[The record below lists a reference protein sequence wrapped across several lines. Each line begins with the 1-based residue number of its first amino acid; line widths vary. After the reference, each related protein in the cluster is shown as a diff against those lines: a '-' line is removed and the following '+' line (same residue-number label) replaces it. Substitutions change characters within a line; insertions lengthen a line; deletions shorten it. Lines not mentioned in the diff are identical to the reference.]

1 MAQPNFAQPQGYQQ
15 PQPQYGT
22 APPQGYQQPSPS
34 GYKPPA
40 YAGGQP
46 VQGQPVPGQPVQQGY
61 QQTPAWYQPP
71 EKKGDLQE
79 ITDGFKAKWETPL
92 LLAGFSQPLWC
103 CAGFFCAPCASFM
116 QRRKLLMV
124 DKDENNWKYYQ
135 CCGGIMGQ
143 GCTSECKSCTEG
155 NECCCLALE
164 ACCCLGCSVHGNR
177 FMVQVHYGLENSC
190 CDIFLF
196 WLSCICQIACI
207 LQVCSF
213 CAHRHTNTPP

>member
-1 MAQPNFAQPQGYQQ
+1 MAQPPSKPGYQSPAYAQPQQQ
-15 PQPQYGT
+15 FGAP
-22 APPQGYQQPSPS
+22 PPQGYAQP
-34 GYKPPA
+34 GF
-40 YAGGQP
+40 AGA
-46 VQGQPVPGQPVQQGY
+46 PVPGQPVQQGY

-79 ITDGFKAKWETPL
+79 ITDGFKAEWETPL

-103 CAGFFCAPCASFM
+103 CAGFFCAPCASFA

-143 GCTSECKSCTEG
+143 GCTSKCKSCTEG

-177 FMVQVHYGLENSC
+177 FMVQVHYGLENTC

-196 WLSCICQIACI
+196 WLSCICQIVACI